1 MTLDYLTR
9 ALLEAVLAG
18 ALAGLVGVLVVLRG
32 RAFFTMSLT
41 HATFPGA
48 VLAVI
53 LGISIPLG
61 AAATA
66 VALVLVA
73 TLIGRIPTQGSAVA
87 SGIMLTAGFA
97 VGSFTETATL
107 VPIDVG
113 SFLTG
118 TILATTTA
126 DLWLTAAVLGV
137 ALVVL
142 AVYGKHLLFA
152 SFDEGGFRAARL
164 KPARAEAVSLA
175 LIAAT
180 VMAIM
185 PALGAILAV
194 GLIVAPAAAARRLVR
209 SATTM
214 LWLAPFIGI
223 ACAVAGLLV
232 SRAWSVSA
240 GGAITLIAAAV
251 VGLAHLVPQ
260 RRSVLGARSPQAAAG
275 SVVAS

>member
-1 MTLDYLTR
+1 MSLDYFTR

-48 VLAVI
+48 VLAAI
-53 LGISIPLG
+53 LGVSIPLG

-66 VALVLVA
+66 VALVLIA

-97 VGSFTETATL
+97 VGSFAETAAH

-126 DLWLTAAVLGV
+126 DLGLTAAVLVV
-137 ALVVL
+137 AIVVI
-142 AVYGKHLLFA
+142 AVYGRHLLFA
-152 SFDEGGFRAARL
+152 SFDETGFRAAGL

-180 VMAIM
+180 VVAIM

-214 LWLAPFIGI
+214 LWVAPIIGI

-260 RRSVLGARSPQAAAG
+260 RRTVPAPAAAG